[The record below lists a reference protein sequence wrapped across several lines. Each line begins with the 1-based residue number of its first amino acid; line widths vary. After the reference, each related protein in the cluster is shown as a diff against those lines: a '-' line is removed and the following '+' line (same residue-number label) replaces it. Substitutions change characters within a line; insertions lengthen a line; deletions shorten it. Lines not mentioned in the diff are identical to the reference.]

1 MSISVTYTSCM
12 AQSCSNIRFANI
24 RKIIDLAGLF
34 CTFGAP
40 LPYSSEG

>member
-1 MSISVTYTSCM
+1 MCISATYTSCM

-34 CTFGAP
+34 CTFVHP
-40 LPYSSEG
+40 LPYASEK